1 MATGATNPAHRWFKI
16 KIRNYKLKKHYA
28 VKKWCAEVETILRDI
43 FNASPLYTC
52 LPDIYTQMGIF
63 SFSVLALESDYDTV
77 MHTKVL
83 PMGSYR
89 YAKDDKGRINTLVR
103 QYKESAYNLVK
114 KFGEKNCPE
123 NIIEAAKNKPLA
135 RFAIVHFVMPNDE
148 YNPKSVWAKDKKYL
162 SVYYLL
168 AGDDDKFLNVS
179 GFDKFPYVLFE
190 TKSNNEDT
198 YPPDSPGISALPDV
212 KQLMNLT
219 KEYAKAVKKIVTPAY
234 KGPAA
239 LKNKKLS
246 DVPGYFVEEDEN
258 GRGLSPIYE
267 VNPRVL
273 ELKNEK
279 DETKQTIKEH
289 FYNDLFAMILNTA
302 ERGRTATEV
311 NELKEEKMVLLSPLL
326 NLIHSA
332 LRQIIQ
338 WLFYECL
345 KVDILPEIPEQL
357 QGANLEIEFISTLAQ
372 ALKAQNI
379 ASMERF
385 TTFSINLSNTVDP
398 ALKYKINGAE
408 MIDAYAEY
416 ANVDPAQVVP
426 TETVEAIKEQMAQEE
441 AAQKMLAQ
449 VQQGS
454 QIIKNVGGADSYGSE
469 LMNRLGFS

>member
-1 MATGATNPAHRWFKI
+1 VENVITNTFAVPEDRVKI
-16 KIRNYKLKKHYA
+16 
-28 VKKWCAEVETILRDI
+28 V
-43 FNASPLYTC
+43 
-52 LPDIYTQMGIF
+52 G
-63 SFSVLALESDYDTV
+63 
-77 MHTKVL
+77 TKVWQDNDNA
-83 PMGSYR
+83 GGKR
-89 YAKDDKGRINTLVR
+89 D
-103 QYKESAYNLVK
+103 ESVK
-114 KFGEKNCPE
+114 
-123 NIIEAAKNKPLA
+123 L
-135 RFAIVHFVMPNDE
+135 
-148 YNPKSVWAKDKKYL
+148 
-162 SVYYLL
+162 
-168 AGDDDKFLNVS
+168 
-179 GFDKFPYVLFE
+179 
-190 TKSNNEDT
+190 
-198 YPPDSPGISALPDV
+198 
-212 KQLMNLT
+212 Q
-219 KEYAKAVKKIVTPAY
+219 
-234 KGPAA
+234 
-239 LKNKKLS
+239 
-246 DVPGYFVEEDEN
+246 
-258 GRGLSPIYE
+258 
-267 VNPRVL
+267 
-273 ELKNEK
+273 LKNEK

>member
-1 MATGATNPAHRWFKI
+1 
-16 KIRNYKLKKHYA
+16 
-28 VKKWCAEVETILRDI
+28 
-43 FNASPLYTC
+43 
-52 LPDIYTQMGIF
+52 
-63 SFSVLALESDYDTV
+63 
-77 MHTKVL
+77 
-83 PMGSYR
+83 
-89 YAKDDKGRINTLVR
+89 
-103 QYKESAYNLVK
+103 
-114 KFGEKNCPE
+114 
-123 NIIEAAKNKPLA
+123 
-135 RFAIVHFVMPNDE
+135 
-148 YNPKSVWAKDKKYL
+148 
-162 SVYYLL
+162 
-168 AGDDDKFLNVS
+168 
-179 GFDKFPYVLFE
+179 
-190 TKSNNEDT
+190 
-198 YPPDSPGISALPDV
+198 
-212 KQLMNLT
+212 
-219 KEYAKAVKKIVTPAY
+219 
-234 KGPAA
+234 
-239 LKNKKLS
+239 
-246 DVPGYFVEEDEN
+246 
-258 GRGLSPIYE
+258 
-267 VNPRVL
+267 
-273 ELKNEK
+273 
-279 DETKQTIKEH
+279 
-289 FYNDLFAMILNTA
+289 
-302 ERGRTATEV
+302 
-311 NELKEEKMVLLSPLL
+311 MVLLSPLL

>member
-1 MATGATNPAHRWFKI
+1 MH
-16 KIRNYKLKKHYA
+16 
-28 VKKWCAEVETILRDI
+28 TIL
-43 FNASPLYTC
+43 L
-52 LPDIYTQMGIF
+52 
-63 SFSVLALESDYDTV
+63 
-77 MHTKVL
+77 K
-83 PMGSYR
+83 
-89 YAKDDKGRINTLVR
+89 
-103 QYKESAYNLVK
+103 NL
-114 KFGEKNCPE
+114 GEKNCPE

-408 MIDAYAEY
+408 
-416 ANVDPAQVVP
+416 
-426 TETVEAIKEQMAQEE
+426 
-441 AAQKMLAQ
+441 
-449 VQQGS
+449 
-454 QIIKNVGGADSYGSE
+454 
-469 LMNRLGFS
+469 